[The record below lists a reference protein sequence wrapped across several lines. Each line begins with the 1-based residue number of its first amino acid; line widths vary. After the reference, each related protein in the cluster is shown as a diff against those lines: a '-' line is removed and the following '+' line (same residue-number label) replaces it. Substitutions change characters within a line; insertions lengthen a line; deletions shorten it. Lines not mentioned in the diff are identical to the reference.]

1 MGYQIIEKKRFQ
13 NKLFKL
19 LEYLEKEWGHKVAA
33 NFFADIK
40 FHLNLLSNQPYVG
53 KLGET
58 KKNVRSVLITKHNRV
73 YYRVEGNTIEVL
85 NMYDTRMNPKKNKY
99 R

>member
-1 MGYQIIEKKRFQ
+1 MGHQIIEKKRFT

-33 NFFADIK
+33 NFFAKIK
-40 FHLNLLSNQPYVG
+40 AHLNLLSNQPYIG
-53 KLGET
+53 QLES
-58 KKNVRSVLITKHNRV
+58 KKNIRSILITKHNRL
-73 YYRVEGNTIEVL
+73 YYRVEGSSIEVL
-85 NMYDTRMNPKKNKY
+85 NMYDTRMKPKKNKY